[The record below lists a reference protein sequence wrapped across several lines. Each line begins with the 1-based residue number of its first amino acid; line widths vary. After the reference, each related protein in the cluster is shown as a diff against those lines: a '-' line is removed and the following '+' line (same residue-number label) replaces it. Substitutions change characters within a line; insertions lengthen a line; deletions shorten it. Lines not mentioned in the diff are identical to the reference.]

1 MQLLETVTSY
11 KESLPK
17 SKYFLHMNFIVWES
31 SQIDLIKFGFFTE
44 YFCFCYLKNSSC
56 TLNRR
61 WWREGGRDENFF
73 LTIACGVKG
82 WGDQMIVKQKSC
94 VGVKKS
100 FSRLGFFLHE
110 RGSVSVG
117 IMKPRLDL
125 MYSEVHYG
133 SHWGAI
139 P

>member
-17 SKYFLHMNFIVWES
+17 RKYFLYMNFIARES
-31 SQIDLIKFGFFTE
+31 SQIDLIKFSFFTE

-56 TLNRR
+56 TLDRR
-61 WWREGGRDENFF
+61 WWREGGRDEKK
-73 LTIACGVKG
+73 IACGAKG

-94 VGVKKS
+94 VSVKKS

>member
-1 MQLLETVTSY
+1 
-11 KESLPK
+11 
-17 SKYFLHMNFIVWES
+17 
-31 SQIDLIKFGFFTE
+31 
-44 YFCFCYLKNSSC
+44 
-56 TLNRR
+56 
-61 WWREGGRDENFF
+61 
-73 LTIACGVKG
+73 
-82 WGDQMIVKQKSC
+82 MIVKQKSC
-94 VGVKKS
+94 VSVKKS

>member
-1 MQLLETVTSY
+1 M
-11 KESLPK
+11 KK
-17 SKYFLHMNFIVWES
+17 K
-31 SQIDLIKFGFFTE
+31 
-44 YFCFCYLKNSSC
+44 
-56 TLNRR
+56 
-61 WWREGGRDENFF
+61 
-73 LTIACGVKG
+73 IACGVKG
-82 WGDQMIVKQKSC
+82 WGDQMIVKQKSY

-139 P
+139 PLGHFQTSYVCSFPGKTSYGSGYSAI